1 MSQLGLT
8 SNIVTATGIL
18 GCAWW
23 AGAGQ
28 SLSIFSVAAA
38 LETSAEPIHALKLW
52 QNLFYRGMSI
62 GPKFAGITFLS
73 LAYSAYDRYRHG
85 LAWKPFVV
93 AGALGLGILVG
104 SVHIRTAYIDS
115 NRRNAQHRDLAS
127 LVCKS
132 GCDGFLLTCS
142 PLDSGVPKPWLRL
155 HHTRMAQRND

>member
-1 MSQLGLT
+1 MSQLSLT
-8 SNIVTATGIL
+8 NNIVTATGIL

-62 GPKFAGITFLS
+62 GPKVAGLTFLS

-93 AGALGLGILVG
+93 AGALGLGIVPYTFAFMGPTNERLLAGAQGVVALGWSETRELLVRWQTLNVVRSFFSIAG
-104 SVHIRTAYIDS
+104 AAVGLWYTA
-115 NRRNAQHRDLAS
+115 L
-127 LVCKS
+127 
-132 GCDGFLLTCS
+132 
-142 PLDSGVPKPWLRL
+142 P
-155 HHTRMAQRND
+155 